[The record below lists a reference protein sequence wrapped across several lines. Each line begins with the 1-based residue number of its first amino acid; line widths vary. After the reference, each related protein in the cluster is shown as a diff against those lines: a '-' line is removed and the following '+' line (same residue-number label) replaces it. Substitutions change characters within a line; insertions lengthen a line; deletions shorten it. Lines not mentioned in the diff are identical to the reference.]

1 MTIALPDGRQL
12 SDEALETL
20 RLRALRG
27 IELGFTEADMAD
39 VLGVTRDTICH
50 WWTAYKSGG
59 IDALPHERSG
69 RPLGSG
75 RFLSDDQ
82 ASRIREL
89 IDNNMPEHLGIPSA
103 LWTRRA
109 VGTLIHNEFGIDLAE
124 RTVGQYLRRWG
135 YTPKKPQRHAR
146 KQDPDEVAQWREE
159 IYPAIEKQAAE
170 EDAEIHWCDE
180 TGVAADHH
188 PGTGYSPKGQ
198 PATIETPG
206 PHIRMNQITT
216 ITNDGS
222 VHFMTY
228 TGSMNDARFL
238 VFLGRLLRSTTK
250 KILLVTDRLKA
261 HEDGAVQEWVKA
273 HQDRIQIFY
282 LPKYS
287 PEMNPVEYMHND
299 MKATVN
305 AAGLPDSK
313 DVLRSRMQRFMRKL
327 LNLPEHVS
335 NYFLHPSV
343 QYASAT

>member
-27 IELGFTEADMAD
+27 IELGFSEADMAD
-39 VLGVTRDTICH
+39 VLGVTRDTICR

-109 VGTLIHNEFGIDLAE
+109 VGVLIHNEFGIDLAD

-146 KQDPDEVAQWREE
+146 KQDPDEVAQWLEE
-159 IYPAIEKQAAE
+159 TYPAIEKQAAE

-216 ITNDGS
+216 ITNEGS

-228 TGSMNDARFL
+228 TGSMNDALFL

-250 KILLVTDRLKA
+250 KILLITDRLKA
-261 HEDGAVQEWVKA
+261 HDDGAVQEWVKA

-335 NYFLHPSV
+335 SYFLHPSV
-343 QYASAT
+343 QYAYAT